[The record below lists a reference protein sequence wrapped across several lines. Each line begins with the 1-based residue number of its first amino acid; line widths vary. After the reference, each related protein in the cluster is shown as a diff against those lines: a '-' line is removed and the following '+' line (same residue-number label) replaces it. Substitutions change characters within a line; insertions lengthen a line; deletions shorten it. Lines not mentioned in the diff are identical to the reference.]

1 MGQGIAIGRPLE
13 RFPKVPDFGIF
24 SPLNFAPSVDSGQKG
39 PQIGLKIGFGA
50 KKKKTDTP
58 MHALNQLDTFWGNFI
73 LHHDGTKNDLQKG
86 LCFPP

>member
-50 KKKKTDTP
+50 KKKKRTRQWMPQT
-58 MHALNQLDTFWGNFI
+58 HWTHFGAI
-73 LHHDGTKNDLQKG
+73 L
-86 LCFPP
+86 FFS

>member
-1 MGQGIAIGRPLE
+1 MGQGIAIGRPLG

-50 KKKKTDTP
+50 KKKTDTP
-58 MHALNQLDTFWGNFI
+58 MDALNPLDTFRGNFI
-73 LHHDGTKNDLQKG
+73 LHHDGTKNDL
-86 LCFPP
+86 

>member
-24 SPLNFAPSVDSGQKG
+24 SPLNFAPSVDLGQKG

-50 KKKKTDTP
+50 KKKKRTRQW
-58 MHALNQLDTFWGNFI
+58 MH
-73 LHHDGTKNDLQKG
+73 
-86 LCFPP
+86 

>member
-1 MGQGIAIGRPLE
+1 MGQGIAIGRSLE

-50 KKKKTDTP
+50 KKKNG
-58 MHALNQLDTFWGNFI
+58 HANGCTKPIGHI
-73 LHHDGTKNDLQKG
+73 LGQ
-86 LCFPP
+86 FYFAS

>member
-50 KKKKTDTP
+50 KKKRTRQWMP
-58 MHALNQLDTFWGNFI
+58 
-73 LHHDGTKNDLQKG
+73 
-86 LCFPP
+86 